1 MADIF
6 DGILGQPQVRTYL
19 RRCIDGG
26 RVSHAYLFT
35 GPAGS
40 NKTSAAYAFAQ
51 ALLCK
56 DGGCRTCETCR
67 KISRRK
73 HPDVRFYAPAGANGY
88 LVEQIREIVSDM
100 ALAPIQA
107 SRKVYILDRADML
120 NASSANA
127 FLKSLEEPP
136 GDVLII
142 LLGRTVE
149 AVLPTIVSRCQV
161 VPFRFIPPQE
171 ACGIICQKAAVSE
184 QRARVALEA
193 CDGSISRAIEFC
205 SSNERM
211 AFRTRVLAGLSQL
224 RDDDD
229 WDVLQLSAAFIAD
242 AKVPLQ
248 AIRQTQEQE
257 FEEYGEYLSRS
268 ALKQIEARNKRAISA
283 KSFESLH
290 QLTAIIRSWVRDI
303 MVTCA
308 GTPDLVINVDVR
320 ASIDDAAALTD
331 EVRAAGALAQIQRY
345 DSMFAYNVSPQS
357 CMDALL
363 LSLRDIL
370 FDSAS
375 SPHGMKRSR

>member
-19 RRCIDGG
+19 RRCIESG

-40 NKTSAAYAFAQ
+40 NKTSAAYAFAS
-51 ALLCK
+51 ALLC
-56 DGGCRTCETCR
+56 DTGGCRTCETCR
-67 KISRRK
+67 KIARRK
-73 HPDVRFYAPAGANGY
+73 HPDVRFFTPAGANGY

-100 ALAPIQA
+100 SLAPIQA
-107 SRKVYILDRADML
+107 SRKIYILDRADML
-120 NASSANA
+120 NAASANA

-136 GDVLII
+136 SDVLII

-161 VPFRFIPPQE
+161 VPFRFIPPKE
-171 ACGIICQKAAVSE
+171 ACGIICQRAAVSE

-193 CDGSISRAIEFC
+193 CDGSISRAIAFC

-211 AFRTRVLAGLSQL
+211 AFRTRVLSGLAQL
-224 RDDDD
+224 IDGDD
-229 WDVLQLSAAFIAD
+229 WDILSLSSAFIAD

-248 AIRQTQEQE
+248 AVKLAQEQE
-257 FEEYGEYLSRS
+257 FEEYGEYLSRN

-290 QLTAIIRSWVRDI
+290 ELTAIIRSWVRDI

-320 ASIDDAAALTD
+320 GSIDDAAAQTD
-331 EVRAAGALAQIQRY
+331 EVRAASALAQIQRY
-345 DSMFAYNVSPQS
+345 DAMFAYNVSPQS

-363 LSLRDIL
+363 LSLRDTL
-370 FDSAS
+370 FDSAFAPYS
-375 SPHGMKRSR
+375 AKR